1 MAMRIRAL
9 MKGDITAVTAI
20 ISHPM
25 ETGLRK
31 DDKGAPIPAHFIE
44 ELTVDVGGR
53 RVVDSRLNTAVSTNP
68 VLNFK
73 IKGAKVGD
81 KVVVSW
87 VDNLGQ
93 KDSGEAA
100 VTG

>member
-1 MAMRIRAL
+1 MAMRIRAR

-20 ISHPM
+20 IAHPM

-31 DDKGAPIPAHFIE
+31 GSDGKLIPAHYIQ
-44 ELTVDVGGR
+44 ELTVDVAGQ

-73 IKGAKVGD
+73 LKGAKVGD
-81 KVVVSW
+81 KVVVNW
-87 VDNLGQ
+87 VDNLGE
-93 KDSGEAA
+93 KGTGEAA